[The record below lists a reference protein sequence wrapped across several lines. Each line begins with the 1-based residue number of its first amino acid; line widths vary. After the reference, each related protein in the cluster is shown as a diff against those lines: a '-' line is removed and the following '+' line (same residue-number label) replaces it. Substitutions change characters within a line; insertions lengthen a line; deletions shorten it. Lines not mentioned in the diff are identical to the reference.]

1 MWRNFFLRHFVPK
14 MGDLKQHSAR
24 LHYYRGRGSLSRHA
38 SRFSQTYSEAIE
50 DDWCT
55 DAPGDDGESSE
66 IKPQTILHET
76 SIRSL
81 INYNTSPDIS
91 FDRTINPYRGCEHG
105 CIYCFARPTHSYMD
119 LSAGLDFETQ
129 IFHKPDAV
137 AVLKRELS
145 KKSYKCQ
152 PIVLGANTDAYQPA
166 ERKLKLSRDI
176 LEVLC
181 ESRHPV
187 SLITKSTLIRRD
199 LDLLM
204 EMSKRQLIDVWISV
218 TTLDRTLSRRME
230 PRTSIPDERLKTI
243 EALAEAGVPTG
254 VLAAPMIPVLN
265 DHELERIL
273 EAAHKAGARYA
284 GYILLRLP
292 HELQTLFK
300 EWLEQ
305 HYPDRA
311 QHILNRLQDCHG
323 GKLYQSSFK
332 SRMKGRGW
340 YSDLLA
346 KRFKIAYRRT
356 GFNSRLELDC
366 SQFRQPARDQA
377 QLNLFDG

>member
-1 MWRNFFLRHFVPK
+1 
-14 MGDLKQHSAR
+14 MGDLKPHTAR
-24 LHYYRGRGSLSRHA
+24 LHYHRGRGALSRHG
-38 SRFSQTYSEAIE
+38 SRFSETHSEAVE
-50 DDWCT
+50 DDDRIALGCYEDEGVKVGLET
-55 DAPGDDGESSE
+55 V
-66 IKPQTILHET
+66 LHAT

-81 INYNTSPDIS
+81 INYNSSPDVS

-129 IFHKPDAV
+129 IFYKPDAV
-137 AVLKRELS
+137 AVLKRELA
-145 KKSYKCQ
+145 KKSYRCR
-152 PIVLGANTDAYQPA
+152 PVVLGANTDAYQPA
-166 ERKLKLSRDI
+166 ERKLKLSRGI
-176 LEVLC
+176 LEVLYR
-181 ESRHPV
+181 SRHPV

-199 LDLLM
+199 LDLLS
-204 EMSKRQLIDVWISV
+204 EMSKRQLVDVWVSV
-218 TTLDRTLSRRME
+218 TTLDRNLSRRME

-243 EALAEAGVPTG
+243 EALSEAGVPTG
-254 VLAAPMIPVLN
+254 VIAAPMIPVLN
-265 DHELERIL
+265 DHELEHIL
-273 EAAHKAGARYA
+273 AAARNVGAKYA

-311 QHILNRLQDCHG
+311 RHILNRLQDCHG

-332 SRMKGRGW
+332 TRMKGRGW
-340 YSDLLA
+340 YADLLA
-346 KRFKIAYRRT
+346 KRFKIAYRRAA
-356 GFNSRLELDC
+356 FEPRLELDC
-366 SQFRQPARDQA
+366 AQFRPPTRDRA